1 MRLEKLVI
9 GSLLACA
16 LAFSG
21 AAGLKGTGGQVW
33 HVPSDFSTIQAAV
46 DAATEGDTILVAP
59 GIYTENVVVSKSR
72 LTLRGAGPVSPVE
85 RPTASD
91 GDNVV
96 LDGTALGGLGIG
108 IYVLGASAAEPVTGV
123 QVSQFEV
130 RNFERGITVQWA
142 VQAQVSHNYLHG
154 NLDKVA
160 PAVLGDGFGIELTSA
175 VTSDVSH
182 NVIAANG
189 LGGVRVGGIPGSTR
203 NTVHHNRIVDNGSQ
217 SPSTGR
223 NGAGVLLTGPS
234 NDNQVLY
241 NEIRRTNGRGVVMT
255 RPVIEAPITGIL
267 VAHNRLHDNQR
278 AGIAIMGSATGNTV
292 VHNDARDNNLS
303 GLAPCRRC
311 NLFDNSIGRDGGNIW
326 DKNLGIFGIP
336 GDPCQIPLP

>member
-234 NDNQVLY
+234 N
-241 NEIRRTNGRGVVMT
+241 
-255 RPVIEAPITGIL
+255 
-267 VAHNRLHDNQR
+267 QR
-278 AGIAIMGSATGNTV
+278 AGIAIMGSATGNTI